1 MAMNHDSSIDGYTR
15 IAGCI
20 VRITVM
26 IASAGL
32 LLAGCIPI
40 TPEEGDT
47 APTSF
52 CARWSY
58 AHWQNFDFGSHSS
71 VDDLLATVRKL
82 YDVDGDNISIEKNP
96 YGQTRSVIWTAN
108 NADYNASLTTGD
120 RLTSI
125 KVQWRRQPPTMAQLV
140 DCLGPPASHYEATNY
155 REAESYWVGEAILD
169 LYPGFVSPH
178 YFQGVSSPKLEWT
191 PQAEQPDSD
200 YLLERLRV
208 FRVSISPEQ
217 AYEAPGPSA
226 CARLSVSH
234 WQEFRFGVD
243 SLDDVVA
250 TVIRLWDIDR
260 NKVEGGKKD
269 TGEVYPVLWSNND
282 KEEIFHAAHFS
293 PGGKLIRV
301 SSVMIPG
308 LTLAQIIDCLGPPD
322 YYVAYVGPYLE
333 ATDLT
338 LYYIEEGFSV
348 RGIFDHRYP
357 GREPLERIPPEFGIS
372 EFDVDPLSLEEL
384 ARRIGDVDDDGN
396 LELCILRLWPGSI
409 EALEIDKERSRPAH
423 CD

>member
-1 MAMNHDSSIDGYTR
+1 MKLPITGRPRVTGWVKRFWTYTR
-15 IAGCI
+15 DLCR
-20 VRITVM
+20 RIISKV
-26 IASAGL
+26 SRPLSWSGL
-32 LLAGCIPI
+32 HKQ
-40 TPEEGDT
+40 
-47 APTSF
+47 S
-52 CARWSY
+52 
-58 AHWQNFDFGSHSS
+58 
-71 VDDLLATVRKL
+71 
-82 YDVDGDNISIEKNP
+82 
-96 YGQTRSVIWTAN
+96 
-108 NADYNASLTTGD
+108 SLT
-120 RLTSI
+120 L
-125 KVQWRRQPPTMAQLV
+125 
-140 DCLGPPASHYEATNY
+140 H
-155 REAESYWVGEAILD
+155 
-169 LYPGFVSPH
+169 
-178 YFQGVSSPKLEWT
+178 
-191 PQAEQPDSD
+191 

-338 LYYIEEGFSV
+338 LYIY
-348 RGIFDHRYP
+348 
-357 GREPLERIPPEFGIS
+357 
-372 EFDVDPLSLEEL
+372 
-384 ARRIGDVDDDGN
+384 
-396 LELCILRLWPGSI
+396 
-409 EALEIDKERSRPAH
+409 
-423 CD
+423 